1 MSLLSM
7 KLKQPAQTTE
17 AGVLAHVPCSV
28 TAIHDAPEAREISV
42 HLRPV
47 NRPELGAVD
56 LVLREDDRDQAL
68 LAVASGA
75 LVVGATFNLV
85 IALG

>member
-7 KLKQPAQTTE
+7 KMKQPGETTA

-42 HLRPV
+42 HMRPV

-68 LAVASGA
+68 LAVEAGT
-75 LVVGATFNLV
+75 LVVGATFNLT